1 MQIVVWLF
9 LLQMKY
15 LLTIVA
21 LYLMTI
27 ACNSINKEKK
37 EERKITSRDY
47 SITASISYT
56 DIFLDSM
63 AVEKYLVTNS
73 ISDTLSNRIRSF
85 YNSRNFQFAWLS
97 SDGLTEQ
104 GRSFWNLQQYYNTY
118 SSDSLLYSKK
128 LQKSMNAF
136 VTDEQL
142 TVNPTDSNTANTE
155 IALTDHFIQYIL
167 LNYKEGDIKRKEVE
181 QFVPYKRK
189 EILYLAD
196 SLLSKKHA
204 DHKYYADVNMPY
216 KQLFIQLQKYYDIAK
231 KGGWQPI
238 PINKQMFNKVTAN
251 TMAAAIKSRLLV
263 TGELA
268 AKDTTSLITEPLK
281 NAIKSFQSSHGITP
295 DGKISQA
302 LLNEM
307 NVPVIKRIQQ
317 LLMNMGRMRWIP
329 DIEEGNII
337 IVNIP
342 EFKLHV
348 FEANKN
354 LFDMNVVVG
363 KEGHRTTVFIG
374 NLDQVVFSPY
384 WNVTANIVQKEM
396 LPSIQKNPNYLAEN
410 NLEITGQEDG
420 LPIIRQL
427 PGAKNSLGKVKFLF
441 PNSFDIY
448 LHDTPV
454 KSLFNNDVRAFSH
467 GCIRLA
473 DPFALARYVL
483 RKQPEWTPENI
494 TKAMNAGEEKAVK
507 LKEPIPVLITY
518 FTAWV
523 DKNGLLNF
531 RNDIYGH
538 DAMLAKKMFTNP
550 Q

>member
-136 VTDEQL
+136 VSNEQL
-142 TVNPTDSNTANTE
+142 TVNPTDSNTTNTE

-196 SLLSKKHA
+196 SLLSQKHA

-268 AKDTTSLITEPLK
+268 VKDTTSLITEPLK

-307 NVPVIKRIQQ
+307 NVPVIKRIEQ

-342 EFKLHV
+342 EFRLHV
-348 FEANKN
+348 FEANKT

-363 KEGHRTTVFIG
+363 KEGHGTTVFIG

-494 TKAMNAGEEKAVK
+494 TKAMNAGEEKFVK
-507 LKEPIPVLITY
+507 VKEPIPVLITY

>member
-1 MQIVVWLF
+1 MLIVVWLF

-63 AVEKYLVTNS
+63 AVEKYLVTHS

-136 VTDEQL
+136 VSNEQL
-142 TVNPTDSNTANTE
+142 TVNPSDSNTANTE

-216 KQLFIQLQKYYDIAK
+216 KQLFIQLQKYYGIAK

-238 PINKQMFNKVTAN
+238 AINKQMFNKETAN

-268 AKDTTSLITEPLK
+268 TKDTTSLITEPLK

-307 NVPVIKRIQQ
+307 NVPVIKRIEQ
-317 LLMNMGRMRWIP
+317 LLMNMGRMRWVP

-342 EFKLHV
+342 EFRLHV
-348 FEANKN
+348 FEANKT

-363 KEGHRTTVFIG
+363 KEGHGTTVFIG

-494 TKAMNAGEEKAVK
+494 TKAMNAGEEKFVK
-507 LKEPIPVLITY
+507 VKEPIPVLITY